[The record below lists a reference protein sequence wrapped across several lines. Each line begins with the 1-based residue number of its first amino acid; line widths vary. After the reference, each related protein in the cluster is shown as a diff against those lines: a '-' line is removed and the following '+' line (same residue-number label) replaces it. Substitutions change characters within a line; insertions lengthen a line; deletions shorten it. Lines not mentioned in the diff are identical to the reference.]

1 MKKIISKLIVLSIVF
16 FSIASCEKDDGCDG
30 GTGGKNSLKVYLKH
44 HSKIIP
50 PQSNYPDTLFIKYG
64 SSDLPGTALSDF
76 DNSVVNSDTSVDFL
90 TVPNLKCGDY
100 YLYGVGWDAAIS
112 QRVKGGVP
120 VTIPDND
127 AEVTV
132 NVPVTED

>member
-1 MKKIISKLIVLSIVF
+1 MKNISKLIALSFLLFSIV
-16 FSIASCEKDDGCDG
+16 SCEKDDGCDG

-50 PQSNYPDTLFIKYG
+50 PQSNYPDTLFIK
-64 SSDLPGTALSDF
+64 GTALSDF
-76 DNSVVNSDTSVDFL
+76 DNYVVNSDTSVDFL

>member
-1 MKKIISKLIVLSIVF
+1 MKNISKLIALSFLLFSIV
-16 FSIASCEKDDGCDG
+16 SCEKDDGCDG

-50 PQSNYPDTLFIKYG
+50 PHANYPDTLFIKYG
-64 SSDLPGTALSDF
+64 SSELPGTSPSDF
-76 DNSVVNSDTSVDFL
+76 DNYVVNSDTTVDFFS
-90 TVPNLKCGDY
+90 VPNLKCGDY

-127 AEVTV
+127 AEVSV